1 MNVVESLRLSI
12 PLAGAMA
19 SGSIPAATLA
29 SSIRWNDSL
38 AVVALTM
45 LYYDYCLT
53 FEREI
58 EHFWKRARFTVV
70 STLFVTN
77 RYLGLLGPIPVVLE
91 YFTQLPSPRCRQLQ
105 RYHQYYA
112 IISQVI
118 VGVVLIARTFA
129 LYNRSRRVLVALII
143 LGCVLVATT
152 FIATNVKTIA
162 VTANA
167 SSEHTAFGC
176 DLSLTAEQGLRSAV
190 GWFAM
195 LCLDTTI
202 FALTVIKSVQIR
214 HSIHNGLLQVLIRDG
229 SMYYAILVVA
239 NIANI
244 LTFMAP
250 NIGDSNRGLA
260 TTLTN
265 ALSTT
270 LISRICLNLRDPSLL
285 QTDTRRIG
293 RWTLTQDQAPTSTV
307 AEEQAQLPAFHHPTI
322 TDSSAYEG
330 DIWLTSRTTESYGAP
345 SQTPA

>member
-1 MNVVESLRLSI
+1 
-12 PLAGAMA
+12 MA
-19 SGSIPAATLA
+19 TGSIPAATLA
-29 SSIRWNDSL
+29 SSIRWNNSL

-53 FEREI
+53 FQREI

-91 YFTQLPSPRCRQLQ
+91 YFVQLPSPRFLQ

-129 LYNRSRRVLVALII
+129 LYNRSRRVLVALIV

-167 SSEHTAFGC
+167 SSEHIGFGC
-176 DLSLTAEQGLRSAV
+176 DLSLTAQQGLRSAV

-202 FALTVIKSVQIR
+202 FALTVIKSVQMR
-214 HSIHNGLLQVLIRDG
+214 HSINNGLLQVLIRDG

-244 LTFMAP
+244 LTFM
-250 NIGDSNRGLA
+250 IGDSNRGLA

-293 RWTLTQDQAPTSTV
+293 RWSLTQDQAPTSTV
-307 AEEQAQLPAFHHPTI
+307 AKEQARLPAFHHPTV

-330 DIWLTSRTTESYGAP
+330 DIWLTSRTTAS